1 MEAICDAIPKLW
13 KARWILEK
21 YENDEAFLA
30 GNPFETVS
38 FEENIALN
46 TGKAEILN
54 LVLGGSANHFD
65 STNTRLGVGDSNT
78 AAANTQTDLQAA
90 TNKTYVACDSTWPK
104 LATTTTTND
113 TFEAKATFASG
124 DANYSWQEFVIKNN
138 ASSICLNRKV
148 SDQGTKVSGQTWVLT
163 LRLQA
168 TGS

>member
-1 MEAICDAIPKLW
+1 MNIMDKTKLW
-13 KARWILEK
+13 HAAWRIEK
-21 YENDEAFLA
+21 YAEGEDI
-30 GNPFETVS
+30 PFEIVE

-65 STNTRLGVGDSNT
+65 ATNARVGVGDSNT

-90 TNKTYVACDSTWPK
+90 SNKTYMACDSTWPK

-113 TFEAKATFASG
+113 TLEFKATFGSA
-124 DANYSWQEFVIKNN
+124 DANYSWQEFVIKQNT
-138 ASSICLNRKV
+138 SGICLNRKV
-148 SDQGTKVSGQTWVLT
+148 SNQGTKVAGQTWVVT
-163 LRLQA
+163 CKLQA